1 MTDIASS
8 NSEISAR
15 SNRNGRPDNAA
26 WSEIRE
32 ALTPLEQA
40 KLLGRRVEI
49 GLSTLAVNS
58 LHFVAHP
65 PY

>member
-1 MTDIASS
+1 MTDIGSS

-49 GLSTLAVNS
+49 GLSTSAVNS

-65 PY
+65 PH